1 MTQVSCPSR
10 GSPANKAVFFLPTLS
25 SKELSLTVL
34 SLVFCYVQG
43 QRRQDRSESVNEI
56 LQSAAHICSLLLF
69 VALFFLSPWFA
80 SLVSTSKI
88 NQDSILEFRR
98 VLQEMSFPHLL
109 SGMLFSVGLE
119 VWTWCVGGEQ
129 ACGVSP
135 APVTLCT
142 FRRHADSLCEIQH
155 LTRMTPA
162 QPVLSLTRNAL
173 CNRAQETKP
182 SLVLCYF
189 CVQFLACHR
198 VLREQLD
205 FEKGSE
211 MSRGGFRPF

>member
-1 MTQVSCPSR
+1 MTQVSCPGR
-10 GSPANKAVFFLPTLS
+10 GSPADKAVFFLPTLS
-25 SKELSLTVL
+25 SKELSLTLL

-43 QRRQDRSESVNEI
+43 QRRQDHSKSVNKI

-80 SLVSTSKI
+80 SLVSTSEI

-98 VLQEMSFPHLL
+98 VLQEDE
-109 SGMLFSVGLE
+109 FSASSLWNAFFCGSRGVDTVHGWRAGLWS
-119 VWTWCVGGEQ
+119 VPRPGY
-129 ACGVSP
+129 
-135 APVTLCT
+135 LCT

-155 LTRMTPA
+155 LTRMIPA

-182 SLVLCYF
+182 SLALCYF